1 MEQTDR
7 AAIRNLV
14 LGVILGIVL
23 SRLTIGSIFMT
34 VPILLACPSVRKANA
49 RLLAF
54 AAIALGVTV
63 WTLIDFRE
71 AIGTVY
77 WPLILVYLYVPIA
90 VTVGSAVWTVGSG
103 YSRSSMRK
111 FFWACIP
118 VFVMGAMLSM
128 YFASE
133 KSAPVRG
140 WLVDSYLL
148 IFPTESLSMDITS
161 LVQAVVKSLMLFF
174 APMGLLLLA
183 IPVVISDINLN
194 RYDEDWQY
202 DFANMKLPDTYVWI
216 LFASWALA
224 LLTNFVTAIPDW
236 IMALMWNVA
245 LSLSVL
251 YFVVGVSILVA
262 FARRRTAALTA
273 GRIVLMVAL
282 GCIIPVVNMI
292 VLFGL
297 VLLGVL
303 ETWIRFR

>member
-1 MEQTDR
+1 
-7 AAIRNLV
+7 
-14 LGVILGIVL
+14 
-23 SRLTIGSIFMT
+23 
-34 VPILLACPSVRKANA
+34 
-49 RLLAF
+49 
-54 AAIALGVTV
+54 
-63 WTLIDFRE
+63 
-71 AIGTVY
+71 
-77 WPLILVYLYVPIA
+77 
-90 VTVGSAVWTVGSG
+90 
-103 YSRSSMRK
+103 
-111 FFWACIP
+111 
-118 VFVMGAMLSM
+118 MGAMLSV

-140 WLVDSYLL
+140 VLVESYLSV
-148 IFPTESLSMDITS
+148 FPADSLSMDIS
-161 LVQAVVKSLMLFF
+161 SVVQAVVNSMMLFF
-174 APMGLLLLA
+174 APMGLMLLA
-183 IPVVISDINLN
+183 VPVVISDINLN

-202 DFANMKLPDTYVWI
+202 DFANMKLPDAYVWV

-224 LLTNFVTAIPDW
+224 LLTNFVTAIPFW
-236 IMALMWNVA
+236 IMALMWNLA

-282 GCIIPVVNMI
+282 ACIIPVVNMI

>member
-34 VPILLACPSVRKANA
+34 VPILLACPSVRKASA

-54 AAIALGVTV
+54 AAIALGVVV
-63 WTLIDFRE
+63 WTLIEFRE
-71 AIGTVY
+71 ILGTEYLPMVF
-77 WPLILVYLYVPIA
+77 VSLYVPIA
-90 VTVGSAVWTVGSG
+90 VTAGSAVWTVGSG

-118 VFVMGAMLSM
+118 VFVMGAALSV

-133 KSAPVRG
+133 KSAPVRAV
-140 WLVDSYLL
+140 LVESYLSV
-148 IFPTESLSMDITS
+148 FPTDSLSMDIS
-161 LVQAVVKSLMLFF
+161 SVVQAVVNSMMLFF
-174 APMGLLLLA
+174 APMGLMLLA
-183 IPVVISDINLN
+183 VPVVISDINLN

-202 DFANMKLPDTYVWI
+202 DFANMKLPDAYVWV

-224 LLTNFVTAIPDW
+224 LLTNFVTAIPLW
-236 IMALMWNVA
+236 IMALMWNLA

-282 GCIIPVVNMI
+282 ACIIPVVNMI